1 MPSNHET
8 RNSYYLVRPTLRKK
22 IWFVILLLLTAK
34 ILAAQT
40 TSVTL
45 SWNANSEPDVV
56 GYRLYYGRTSHNYE
70 QNIDAGRSTTATIQN
85 LSTGTVYYFAATAY
99 NAAGVESEFSDEVI
113 FRSPIQT
120 PTPPSTPTA
129 PPNPS
134 PTPAESPTPVPSA
147 SPTPV
152 ATSTPTSSQTPSPV
166 PITPTPTPTPADQSN
181 VLNVSTRI
189 FVQSDGDN
197 MIGGFII
204 YGNQPKRILLRA
216 IGPSLTAFGVSDAM
230 PDPVLFLFD
239 SSGALVASNNNWRS
253 DQAQIIQ
260 DASLAPSDDREA
272 ALVATLSP
280 GSYTAVLF
288 DSNQSQGVALFEF
301 YDLEPHS
308 SLLLDLSTRGPV
320 LTSDRV
326 IIGGFVIYGD
336 QPTAFILRALG
347 PSLSLA
353 GVPDPLLDPV
363 LQLYN
368 AEGSL
373 ISQNDNWRSDQE
385 QFILDASLAP
395 SDDRESAIFAN
406 LSPGPYTAVVTGV
419 DNSTGTALFEIY
431 RLVQ

>member
-1 MPSNHET
+1 
-8 RNSYYLVRPTLRKK
+8 
-22 IWFVILLLLTAK
+22 
-34 ILAAQT
+34 
-40 TSVTL
+40 
-45 SWNANSEPDVV
+45 
-56 GYRLYYGRTSHNYE
+56 
-70 QNIDAGRSTTATIQN
+70 
-85 LSTGTVYYFAATAY
+85 
-99 NAAGVESEFSDEVI
+99 
-113 FRSPIQT
+113 
-120 PTPPSTPTA
+120 
-129 PPNPS
+129 
-134 PTPAESPTPVPSA
+134 
-147 SPTPV
+147 
-152 ATSTPTSSQTPSPV
+152 
-166 PITPTPTPTPADQSN
+166 
-181 VLNVSTRI
+181 
-189 FVQSDGDN
+189 

-353 GVPDPLLDPV
+353 GVPDPLLDPL

-431 RLVQ
+431 KLVLP